1 MPLTAFA
8 LVLSAAIVHATWNVL
23 LADARDTHAAA
34 AVTVAVGV
42 LVFAPIAALTWRVGG
57 AAVPYIVASSV
68 LELLYIVALATGY
81 ARADMSFVYPIARCS
96 APVFVLVVGV
106 AALGVHLSILTG
118 GGVLLVVTGVMLV
131 RGLRAAGSLRDLGLA
146 LAIGACI
153 AGYTLVDK
161 RGVAHA
167 APIAYLDIVLAP
179 VALCYAAG
187 VWRARGG
194 AALAGAINR
203 RTLAAGIGLFGSYA
217 LVVAALSIAPA
228 APVAAVRETGVVFA
242 VGYVAL
248 RGRER
253 VGIARLAGS
262 VTVVAGI
269 LCIALA

>member
-1 MPLTAFA
+1 MPLGAFA

-34 AVTVAVGV
+34 AVTVLVGV
-42 LVFAPIAALTWRVGG
+42 VVFAPVAALTWRVGG
-57 AAVPYIVASSV
+57 AAVPYIAASSV
-68 LELLYIVALATGY
+68 LELLYLVALAAGY

-106 AALGVHLSILTG
+106 VALGAHLSVPTG
-118 GGVLLVVTGVMLV
+118 GGVLLVVIGVVLV
-131 RGLRAAGSLRDLGLA
+131 RGLRPAGSRRDLGLA

-161 RGVAHA
+161 HGVAHA
-167 APIAYLDIVLAP
+167 APISYLEVVLAP
-179 VALCYAAG
+179 VALGYAAG
-187 VWRARGG
+187 VWRARSG
-194 AALAGAINR
+194 AAIAAAINR
-203 RTLAAGIGLFGSYA
+203 TTLVAGIGFFGSYA
-217 LVVAALSIAPA
+217 LVVAALSLAPA
-228 APVAAVRETGVVFA
+228 APVAAVRETSVVFA
-242 VGYVAL
+242 VGYVGL

-262 VTVVAGI
+262 ATVVAGI